1 MKKLLS
7 VCAIGIA
14 VTFSGCL
21 TPQQIEATE
30 QWMVEYIESRGQE
43 QALEYIDKLVAEGR
57 LGSKNAEELKVLIP
71 ELVEKIKARK
81 DKEDEQSN

>member
-14 VTFSGCL
+14 MTLSGCL
-21 TPQQIEATE
+21 TPQQLEATE
-30 QWMVEYIESRGQE
+30 QWLVDYIESRGQQ
-43 QALEYIDKLVAEGR
+43 QAVDYIDKLVAEGR
-57 LGSKNAEELKVLIP
+57 IGQKNAEDLKSLIP

-81 DKEDEQSN
+81 AKEDEQGN